1 MTAMEELERR
11 IARLEAL
18 EEIKS
23 LKARYWYACDRK
35 DVQAVRD
42 CFADGNVTIDYD
54 GPAGVLEH
62 RDQLYALFEATSCKP
77 EMVEIHHGA
86 APILE
91 IVDDTHAKG
100 GWGLVYQLTNTDTK
114 IVSHAG
120 GYYED
125 DYEKIEGRWYI
136 RRARFRV
143 CSSYMTGYKKDG
155 AVKVLHA
162 GPKLPMPR

>member
-1 MTAMEELERR
+1 MTDASQLERR

-35 DVQAVRD
+35 DVEAVRA
-42 CFADGNVTIDYD
+42 CFADGRVCIDYD

-62 RDQLYALFEATSCKP
+62 RDQLFALFEATSCKP

-91 IVDDTHAKG
+91 IVDDTHATG
-100 GWGLVYQLTNTDTK
+100 VWGLVYQLTNTATK
-114 IVSHAG
+114 LVSHAG

-125 DYEKIEGRWYI
+125 EYERIDGRWYI
-136 RRARFRV
+136 RSARFRV
-143 CSSYMTGYKKDG
+143 CSSTFSGYKDG
-155 AVKVLHA
+155 LLRVLHA
-162 GPKLPMPR
+162 GARLPSPK